1 MSANSSR
8 RPSRMALKV
17 VPNRDTFHPREAKWG
32 KSVNR
37 MRFSEFWTLA
47 QALPQTLARTIALLA
62 VAGCASTQS
71 PNDRAATPLAAPAAP
86 SATAGATPDATGIV
100 TYDGYVAAVAR
111 SGDTVASVAQR
122 IGISALELG
131 AYNGLSPTHPLRSG
145 DELVLPP
152 RPDS

>member
-1 MSANSSR
+1 M
-8 RPSRMALKV
+8 
-17 VPNRDTFHPREAKWG
+17 
-32 KSVNR
+32 SVNR
-37 MRFSEFWTLA
+37 MKFSKFWILA
-47 QALPQTLARTIALLA
+47 QALRQTLARSVALLT
-62 VAGCASTQS
+62 VVGCASTQS
-71 PNDRAATPLAAPAAP
+71 PNDRAATPLEAPAAP
-86 SATAGATPDATGIV
+86 SATAGDPPDATGIV

-131 AYNGLSPTHPLRSG
+131 AYNDLSPTHPLRSG